1 MRLPLVAV
9 LASLSAP
16 LLVSAQ
22 ETPAPKPAAA
32 PRAATVSPEAALVLD
47 RSLAWYASMPGAS
60 TVLIQKMEMPGMP
73 AMETKTKVS
82 VLKPNRFSI
91 TEVGTAPGGM
101 GMMSPE
107 LISDGTTFW
116 QAMPSM
122 QMWSEGPAPKTLGA
136 DESQALEMAGPA
148 TFVLEMLSPNAR
160 ASILEEFES
169 VEYAGK
175 DGENDLLLLKTTSSG
190 FMPSMPITLTIG
202 PAKTPWIKKLS
213 IAIPEGQGPPGAPQE
228 MVMQFTQWT
237 TMNDTDDAKAAFAF
251 TPKPDWKKVDDLVEA
266 LMAGMGGGPE
276 GGHDHN
282 ATHPSMGKPAPGF
295 TLKSIDGKNVS
306 LKDLKGK
313 IVILDFWAT
322 WCGPCRQGLPV
333 LMEVAKERA
342 KDGVVLWAIDLDEPK
357 EKVDA
362 FLKKKGWSLPVLL
375 DSKGKVSQKYG
386 VGGIPHTV
394 IIDPDGVVHS
404 VEIGF
409 SGVEATKKKLNAAI
423 DQIRGS

>member
-1 MRLPLVAV
+1 
-9 LASLSAP
+9 
-16 LLVSAQ
+16 
-22 ETPAPKPAAA
+22 
-32 PRAATVSPEAALVLD
+32 
-47 RSLAWYASMPGAS
+47 MPGAS
-60 TVLIQKMEMPGMP
+60 TVLVQTMEMPGMP

-82 VLKPNRFSI
+82 VLKPNRFSV
-91 TEVGTAPGGM
+91 TEVGTAAGGM

-116 QAMPSM
+116 QAMPAM
-122 QMWSEGPAPKTLGA
+122 QMWSEGPAPKTLNV
-136 DESQALEMAGPA
+136 DETPALEMAGPA
-148 TFVLEMLSPNAR
+148 TFVLQMLTPNAK

-175 DGENDLLLLKTTSSG
+175 DGENDLLLLTTASSE

-202 PAKTPWIKKLS
+202 PAKTPWITKLS
-213 IAIPEGQGPPGAPQE
+213 IAIPEGQGPPGSPQE

-237 TMNDTDDAKAAFAF
+237 TMKDTDDTKAAFAF
-251 TPKPDWKKVDDLVEA
+251 TPKPDWKKVDDLMEA
-266 LMAGMGGGPE
+266 LMAGMGGAN
-276 GGHDHN
+276 DHN
-282 ATHPSMGKPAPGF
+282 APHPSMGKPAPDF

-342 KDGVVLWAIDLDEPK
+342 KDGVVLWAIDLEETK
-357 EKVDA
+357 EKVDT

-386 VGGIPHTV
+386 VGGIPHTTL
-394 IIDPDGVVHS
+394 IDPSGVVHS

-409 SGVEATKKKLNAAI
+409 GGNEATKKKLNAAI
-423 DQIRGS
+423 DEIMGSAAGP